1 MKTIKVTTFVTLL
14 IIALF
19 PNNVLAIDQKDT
31 LLTLFNATRAQ
42 MYANSLSEV
51 SKLLD
56 SEIEVDIAKIH
67 EALKI
72 LNYLKDKR
80 CLTVLL
86 KIVERKEPIKILPG
100 TLATGIDPIWGIKQ
114 SIKRILTNIA
124 DESNLAEI
132 KKSKNNIQSRLERND
147 IDELIKIILQ
157 RTRTR
162 KTNNIIKKLKNAKG
176 ERIKVELNN
185 TYRIESELLNE
196 QRYDP
201 AKVLPIV
208 YNIALTNQDTETRI
222 LAVKVLTSVGFHN
235 AIPYLLPMMYDP
247 NKDVRIAVVK
257 QIGYLGLLKDKSVIP
272 ILEYL
277 ISNDSDKDIKDAA
290 ISEFEKINLNDEGL
304 LNN

>member
-56 SEIEVDIAKIH
+56 SDIEVDIAKIH

-72 LNYLKDKR
+72 LNYLEDKR

-100 TLATGIDPIWGIKQ
+100 TPATGMDPIWGIKQ

-147 IDELIKIILQ
+147 IDEVIKIILQ
-157 RTRTR
+157 RTKTR
-162 KTNNIIKKLKNAKG
+162 KTSNIIKKLKTAKG
-176 ERIKVELNN
+176 DNIKVELNN

-208 YNIALTNQDTETRI
+208 YNIALTNQDTETRT
-222 LAVKVLTSVGFHN
+222 LAVKVLASVGLHN
-235 AIPYLLPMMYDP
+235 AIPYLLSMMYDP
-247 NKDVRIAVVK
+247 TKDVRIAVVK
-257 QIGYLGLLKDKSVIP
+257 QIGSLGLLNDKSVIP
-272 ILEYL
+272 VLEYL
-277 ISNDSDKDIKDAA
+277 ISNDPDKDIKDTA
-290 ISEFEKINLNDEGL
+290 ISELGKINSKISFGN
-304 LNN
+304 